1 MVNNKT
7 DYKKLAWEG
16 LLSLSAY
23 IPGKP
28 VKELQRELGIEKV
41 VKLASNENPYGASP
55 SAIKS
60 LEEYIKDI
68 TRYPIGD
75 SFYLRQEIA
84 KFHNVD
90 IDNIVCGA
98 GSDEIIQL
106 LYMAFL
112 SEDTHALSPSPSF
125 SEYELLARGLKSK
138 CVWVETNSDFSVNFD
153 NILNAVN
160 DKTRF
165 IMLANP
171 NNPTGTMFSSKEF
184 TTFMDRLSSN
194 VLVVLD
200 EAYIEFAE
208 GDYPDVF
215 SLMKKYNN
223 LMTMRTFSKVY
234 GLASIRC
241 GYLVADKECISL
253 INRIRPPFN
262 VNSAAQIICAE
273 AIKDQEHIKKVIA
286 LNKAGRNYIYEE
298 LNKLGLEYVE
308 TNTNFMLIKTGNG
321 KKVFDDLLKEG
332 VIVRFLGV
340 KRLEEYIR
348 VSIGLEEEN
357 KIFIDALKKVLNK

>member
-1 MVNNKT
+1 MA
-7 DYKKLAWEG
+7 DYKSLVWEG
-16 LLSLSAY
+16 LLELSAY
-23 IPGKP
+23 VPGKP
-28 VKELQRELGIEKV
+28 VKELERELGLKNIM
-41 VKLASNENPYGASP
+41 KLASNENPYGASKK
-55 SAIKS
+55 AVNALK
-60 LEEYIKDI
+60 EYEKEI

-84 KFHNVD
+84 AFHNVD

-112 SEDTHALSPSPSF
+112 TNDTHALAPSPSF
-125 SEYELLARGLKSK
+125 SEYELLARGLKSS
-138 CVWVETNSDFSVNFD
+138 CRWVETNDDFTTNFE

-171 NNPTGTMFSSKEF
+171 NNPTGTLFSSAEF
-184 TTFMDRLSSN
+184 ISFMDRLSSN
-194 VLVVLD
+194 ILVVLD

-223 LMTMRTFSKVY
+223 LMTMRTFSKAY

-262 VNSAAQIICAE
+262 VNSAAQIMCAE
-273 AIKDQEHIKKVIA
+273 AIKDQDHIKNVVS
-286 LNKAGRNYIYEE
+286 LNKQGKEYIYSEVR
-298 LNKLGLEYVE
+298 KLGLEYVE
-308 TNTNFMLIKTGNG
+308 TSANFMLIKVGDG
-321 KKVFDDLLKEG
+321 KKVFDDMLKEG
-332 VIVRFLGV
+332 VIVRFLGGD
-340 KRLEEYIR
+340 RLKEYIR
-348 VSIGLEEEN
+348 VSIGTDKEN
-357 KIFIDALKKVLNK
+357 EIFINVLKKVLNK

>member
-1 MVNNKT
+1 MA
-7 DYKKLAWEG
+7 DYKSLVWEG
-16 LLSLSAY
+16 LLELSAY
-23 IPGKP
+23 VPGKP
-28 VKELQRELGIEKV
+28 VKELERELGLKNI
-41 VKLASNENPYGASP
+41 VKLASNENPYGASKK
-55 SAIKS
+55 AVNALK
-60 LEEYIKDI
+60 EYEKEI

-84 KFHNVD
+84 AFHNVD

-112 SEDTHALSPSPSF
+112 TNDTHALAPSPSF
-125 SEYELLARGLKSK
+125 SEYELLARGLKSS
-138 CVWVETNSDFSVNFD
+138 CRWVETNDDFTTNFE

-171 NNPTGTMFSSKEF
+171 NNPTGTLFSSAEF
-184 TTFMDRLSSN
+184 ISFMDRLSSN
-194 VLVVLD
+194 ILVVLD
-200 EAYIEFAE
+200 EASIACAE

-215 SLMKKYNN
+215 SLMQKDTN
-223 LMTMRTFSKVY
+223 LMTMRPFSKAY

-262 VNSAAQIICAE
+262 VNSAAQIMCAE
-273 AIKDQEHIKKVIA
+273 AIKDQDHIKNVVS
-286 LNKAGRNYIYEE
+286 LNKQGKEYIYSEVR
-298 LNKLGLEYVE
+298 KLGLEYVE
-308 TNTNFMLIKTGNG
+308 TSANFMLIKVGDG
-321 KKVFDDLLKEG
+321 KKVFDDMLKEG
-332 VIVRFLGV
+332 VIVRFLGGD
-340 KRLEEYIR
+340 RLKEYIR
-348 VSIGLEEEN
+348 VSIGTDKEN
-357 KIFIDALKKVLNK
+357 EIFINALKKVLNK

>member
-1 MVNNKT
+1 MT
-7 DYKKLAWEG
+7 DYKSLVWDG
-16 LLSLSAY
+16 LLELSAY
-23 IPGKP
+23 VPGKP
-28 VKELQRELGIEKV
+28 VKELERELGIKNI
-41 VKLASNENPYGASP
+41 VKLASNENPYGASKK
-55 SAIKS
+55 AVDALK
-60 LEEYIKDI
+60 EYEKDI

-84 KFHNVD
+84 AFHNVD

-112 SEDTHALSPSPSF
+112 TSDTHALAPSPSF
-125 SEYELLARGLKSK
+125 SEYELLARGLKSSCK
-138 CVWVETNSDFSVNFD
+138 WVETNDDFTTNFE

-160 DKTRF
+160 EKTRF

-171 NNPTGTMFSSKEF
+171 NNPTGTLFSSAEF
-184 TTFMDRLSSN
+184 ISFMDRLSSQ

-208 GDYPDVF
+208 GDYPDAI

-223 LMTMRTFSKVY
+223 LMTMRTFSKAY

-262 VNSAAQIICAE
+262 VNSAAQIMCAE
-273 AIKDQEHIKKVIA
+273 AIKDQDHIKNVVA
-286 LNKAGRNYIYEE
+286 LNKQGKEYIYNEVK
-298 LNKLGLEYVE
+298 KLGLEYVA
-308 TNTNFMLIKTGNG
+308 THTNFMLIKVGNG
-321 KKVFDDLLKEG
+321 KKVFDDMLKEG
-332 VIVRFLGV
+332 VIVRFLGGD
-340 KRLEEYIR
+340 RLKEYIR
-348 VSIGLEEEN
+348 VSIGTDKEN
-357 KIFIDALKKVLNK
+357 EVFINALKKVLNK

>member
-1 MVNNKT
+1 MT
-7 DYKKLAWEG
+7 DYKSLVWDG
-16 LLSLSAY
+16 LLDLSAY
-23 IPGKP
+23 VPGKP
-28 VKELQRELGIEKV
+28 VKTLERELGIKNII
-41 VKLASNENPYGASP
+41 KLASNENPYGASKK
-55 SAIKS
+55 A
-60 LEEYIKDI
+60 LEALKEYEKEV

-75 SFYLRQEIA
+75 SFFLRQEIA
-84 KFHNVD
+84 AFHKVD

-112 SEDTHALSPSPSF
+112 SSDTHALAPSPSF
-125 SEYELLARGLKSK
+125 SEYELLARGLKSSCK
-138 CVWVETNSDFSVNFD
+138 WVETNEDFSINFD
-153 NILNAVN
+153 NILKAVN

-171 NNPTGTMFSSKEF
+171 NNPTGTLFTSKEF
-184 TTFMDRLSSN
+184 ISFMDKLSEQ

-223 LMTMRTFSKVY
+223 LMTMRTFSKAY

-262 VNSAAQIICAE
+262 VNSAAQIMCAE
-273 AIKDQEHIKKVIA
+273 AIKDQDHIKNVVA
-286 LNKAGRNYIYEE
+286 LNKKGKEYIYSEVK
-298 LNKLGLEYVE
+298 KLGLSYVE
-308 TNTNFMLIKTGNG
+308 TNTNFMLIKVGDG
-321 KKVFDDLLKEG
+321 KKVFDDMLKEG
-332 VIVRFLGV
+332 VIVRFLGGE
-340 KRLEEYIR
+340 RLKEYIR
-348 VSIGLEEEN
+348 VSIGTEQEN
-357 KIFIDALKKVLNK
+357 EIFIKVLKKVLNK

>member
-1 MVNNKT
+1 MA
-7 DYKKLAWEG
+7 DYKSLVWEG
-16 LLSLSAY
+16 LLELSAY
-23 IPGKP
+23 VPGKP
-28 VKELQRELGIEKV
+28 VKELERELGLKNI
-41 VKLASNENPYGASP
+41 VKLASNENSYGASKK
-55 SAIKS
+55 AVNALK
-60 LEEYIKDI
+60 EYEKEI

-84 KFHNVD
+84 AFHNVD

-112 SEDTHALSPSPSF
+112 TNDTHALAPSPSF
-125 SEYELLARGLKSK
+125 SEYELLARGLKSS
-138 CVWVETNSDFSVNFD
+138 CRWVETNDDFTTNFE

-171 NNPTGTMFSSKEF
+171 NNPTGTLFSSAEF
-184 TTFMDRLSSN
+184 ISFMDRLSSN
-194 VLVVLD
+194 ILVVLD

-223 LMTMRTFSKVY
+223 LMTMRTFSKAY
-234 GLASIRC
+234 GLASVRC

-262 VNSAAQIICAE
+262 VNSAAQIMCAE
-273 AIKDQEHIKKVIA
+273 AIKDQDHIKNVVS
-286 LNKAGRNYIYEE
+286 LNKQGKEYIYSEVR
-298 LNKLGLEYVE
+298 KLGLEYVE
-308 TNTNFMLIKTGNG
+308 TSANFMLIKVGDG
-321 KKVFDDLLKEG
+321 KKVFDDMLKEG
-332 VIVRFLGV
+332 VIVRFLGGD
-340 KRLEEYIR
+340 RLKEYIR
-348 VSIGLEEEN
+348 VSIGTDKEN
-357 KIFIDALKKVLNK
+357 EIFINVLKKVLNK

>member
-1 MVNNKT
+1 MS
-7 DYKKLAWEG
+7 DYKSLVWEG
-16 LLSLSAY
+16 LLELSAY
-23 IPGKP
+23 VPGKP
-28 VKELQRELGIEKV
+28 VKELERELGLKNI
-41 VKLASNENPYGASP
+41 VKLASNENPYGASKK
-55 SAIKS
+55 AVNALK
-60 LEEYIKDI
+60 EYEKEI

-84 KFHNVD
+84 AFHNVD

-112 SEDTHALSPSPSF
+112 TNDTHALAPSPSF
-125 SEYELLARGLKSK
+125 SEYELLARGLKSS
-138 CVWVETNSDFSVNFD
+138 CRWVETNDDFTTNFE

-171 NNPTGTMFSSKEF
+171 NNPTGTLFSSAEF
-184 TTFMDRLSSN
+184 ISFMDRLSSN
-194 VLVVLD
+194 ILVVLD

-223 LMTMRTFSKVY
+223 LMTMRTFSKAY

-262 VNSAAQIICAE
+262 VNSAAQIMCAE
-273 AIKDQEHIKKVIA
+273 AIKDQDHIKNVVS
-286 LNKAGRNYIYEE
+286 LNKQGKEYIYSEVR
-298 LNKLGLEYVE
+298 KLGLEYVE
-308 TNTNFMLIKTGNG
+308 TSANFMLIKVGDG
-321 KKVFDDLLKEG
+321 KKVFDDMLKGG
-332 VIVRFLGV
+332 VIVRFLGGD
-340 KRLEEYIR
+340 RLKEYIR
-348 VSIGLEEEN
+348 VSIGTDKEN
-357 KIFIDALKKVLNK
+357 EIFINVLKKVLNK